1 MCGDPAVLAVIH
13 GTACAWH
20 HDRHDGT
27 PCFRIGHAW
36 VELREGYGKV
46 AAYDETFDFTVPRS
60 GGRGGPRALQCLAI
74 GVS

>member
-1 MCGDPAVLAVIH
+1 MTDTMGRPAFAS
-13 GTACAWH
+13 A
-20 HDRHDGT
+20 T
-27 PCFRIGHAW
+27 PG